1 MNYSEYNHHPVRLIT
16 SQILSTLA
24 HPVFAEPVIADSV
37 DGSYARDKIFSV
49 VTRLV
54 DELERTPGQLASA
67 HGLAQLQGPLQQVL
81 NELVAITQ
89 GGGMPNL
96 MQAGIIVDQQIQQL
110 FWAMTPDSPFPE
122 KSPLPQ
128 LLTQHT
134 QAVETTIRRLA
145 EQRDEISQRLLT
157 VSQSAADLQTQLN
170 ALQEGAAK
178 ERAETAATVAR
189 LELAYAEKDNERTQ
203 SSMNTL
209 NSMRTEFN
217 TLLDNSSGAAKT
229 IIEELT
235 KKREEA
241 AQIVQVVGNIGTTG
255 NYQQIAQAEAD
266 QANIW
271 RRVTVGIFV
280 TGIALAVSTFVKFW
294 AAETTVDT
302 AISIA
307 VRLLYAIAITS
318 PAWYTAKESARH
330 RTNADRAKQTELE
343 LASIG
348 PFIELLPND
357 KKDGIREE
365 LTKKY
370 FGRDVSEHTV
380 KTPLE
385 LGDMKDVILAAIGAL
400 GKGK

>member
-37 DGSYARDKIFSV
+37 DASYARDKIFSV

-81 NELVAITQ
+81 NELVAVTQ

-96 MQAGIIVDQQIQQL
+96 MQASIIVDQQIQQL

-203 SSMNTL
+203 SSMNAL

-217 TLLDNSSGAAKT
+217 TLLDNSSGGAKT

-255 NYQQIAQAEAD
+255 NYQRIAQAEAD

-271 RRVTVGIFV
+271 RRITVGIFV